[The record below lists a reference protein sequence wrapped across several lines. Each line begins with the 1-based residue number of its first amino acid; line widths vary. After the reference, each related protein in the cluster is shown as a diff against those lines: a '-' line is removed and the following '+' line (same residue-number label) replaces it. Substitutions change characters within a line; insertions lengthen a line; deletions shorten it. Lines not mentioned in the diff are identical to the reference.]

1 MSKNLKKQT
10 ILFGIPKFPTKSSAI
25 LMPFILSSL
34 MTLIVSFISTIRVV
48 GFQETLINLWMSS
61 WVISWMIAFPI
72 LLIILPVVR
81 KLTNCLVK
89 SE

>member
-10 ILFGIPKFPTKSSAI
+10 ILLGIPKFPTKSSAI
-25 LMPFILSSL
+25 IMPFILSSL

-48 GFQETLINLWMSS
+48 GFQDTLVSLWMSS
-61 WVISWMIAFPI
+61 WAISWMIAFPI
-72 LLIILPVVR
+72 LLILLPIVR
-81 KLTNCLVK
+81 RLTNTLIK